1 MSNYYSSGKRAR
13 EATQAKKKQEKAQQR
28 LDRRERGPREIPVA
42 SAEDLTGSLPSIED
56 AMRAIENPGQERS
69 AATIPVRL
77 FVGSLSSATTASD
90 LRNAFAAFGPVA
102 DAVVMTERETGAS
115 RGFGFVTMAN
125 RKDAPRVIEG
135 LNGADLKGS
144 SIVVNIA
151 TERR

>member
-1 MSNYYSSGKRAR
+1 MSNYYSQGKKSR
-13 EATQAKKKQEKAQQR
+13 EANQAKKKQEKAQAR
-28 LDRRERGPREIPVA
+28 LDRRERGPREIPIA
-42 SAEDLTGSLPSIED
+42 SAEDLTGNLPSIED

-77 FVGSLSSATTASD
+77 FVGSLSHSTTASD
-90 LRNAFAAFGPVA
+90 LRTAFSAYGVVA

-125 RKDAPRVIEG
+125 RKDAPRVIEA

-144 SIVVNIA
+144 SIVVNVA